1 MTCMTSVGF
10 GNVAPETDNEKIFTI
25 CMMVIGGMYYI
36 FHIKFNK
43 IFLIEKRNIKN
54 FIHHYICP
62 YPNSIFFQFKQN
74 LFSFRCFFCFYK
86 MKHSGL
92 KHLALRDL
100 LLNPDE
106 ARYLL
111 DNVTQNCFEQ
121 LRTLTLIN
129 CCKNSFTF
137 LHVGIFI
144 NLEILV
150 ISCQVC

>member
-1 MTCMTSVGF
+1 
-10 GNVAPETDNEKIFTI
+10 
-25 CMMVIGGMYYI
+25 
-36 FHIKFNK
+36 
-43 IFLIEKRNIKN
+43 
-54 FIHHYICP
+54 
-62 YPNSIFFQFKQN
+62 
-74 LFSFRCFFCFYK
+74 